1 MDDSEFRTR
10 AFSNPLDDQDDFRA
24 AVDAHPDRRRLMDEL
39 TAMEAELQ
47 QALRAVPIPS
57 GLQQKLYR
65 HGEPAIP
72 LLRRRTPYL
81 LAASLVVTAGLGLS
95 MVQAR
100 PNAQDIAF
108 HDTLVDHL
116 HHEAP
121 RYGDATEIQWQQV
134 EDVMQAA
141 GATLH
146 ASSEI
151 LALHLT
157 FANHC
162 GLGLETHRGAHIVA
176 QGEHGPISIIF
187 VRNTPVSANIK
198 LRDGRFKGRIIPLAE
213 GNMAVIGEK
222 KESLGRYE
230 RLLRE
235 NFEWSI

>member
-10 AFSNPLDDQDDFRA
+10 AFSNPLDDQDDFKA
-24 AVDAHPDRRRLMDEL
+24 AADAHPDRRRLLDEL
-39 TAMEAELQ
+39 TALENGLQ
-47 QALRAVPIPS
+47 HTLRDITIPD

-65 HGEPAIP
+65 HGQPATP
-72 LLRRRTPYL
+72 QLRRHAPYL

-100 PNAQDIAF
+100 PSAQDIAF
-108 HDTLVDHL
+108 HDSLVDHL

-121 RYGDATEIQWQQV
+121 RYSDASEIEWQQI

-141 GATLH
+141 GAKLH

-151 LALHLT
+151 LSLHLT

-176 QGEHGPISIIF
+176 QGEYGPVSIIF

-198 LRDGRFKGRIIPLAE
+198 LRDERFKGRIIPLAE

>member
-39 TAMEAELQ
+39 KALEVDLQ
-47 QALRAVPIPS
+47 QTLRNVAVPD

-65 HGEPAIP
+65 HGRSAAP
-72 LLRRRTPYL
+72 LLHQRSPYL
-81 LAASLVVTAGLGLS
+81 LAASLIITAGLGLS
-95 MVQAR
+95 LMQAR
-100 PNAQDIAF
+100 PSAQDIAF
-108 HDTLVDHL
+108 HDSLVDHL
-116 HHEAP
+116 HQEAP
-121 RYGDATEIQWQQV
+121 RYSDAPVIQWQQV
-134 EDVMQAA
+134 EDVMRAA

-151 LALHLT
+151 LSLHLT

-162 GLGLETHRGAHIVA
+162 GLGLEAHRGAHIVA
-176 QGEHGPISIIF
+176 QGEYGPVSIIF

-198 LRDGRFKGRIIPLAE
+198 LRDERFKGRIIPLAE

-222 KESLGRYE
+222 NEALGKYE
-230 RLLRE
+230 RLLRD

>member
-24 AVDAHPDRRRLMDEL
+24 AVDAHPDRRRLIDEL
-39 TAMEAELQ
+39 TALESGLHQVMQSVKVPDGLHKKLYAHGRPATS
-47 QALRAVPIPS
+47 ALR
-57 GLQQKLYR
+57 K
-65 HGEPAIP
+65 
-72 LLRRRTPYL
+72 RTSFL
-81 LAASLVVTAGLGLS
+81 LAASVVVTAGFGLS
-95 MVQAR
+95 LVQAR

-108 HDTLVDHL
+108 HDTLIEHL

-121 RYGDATEIQWQQV
+121 RYRDASEIQWPQV
-134 EDVMQAA
+134 ENVMQAA

-146 ASSEI
+146 ANNEI

-162 GLGLETHRGAHIVA
+162 GLGLETQRGAHIVA
-176 QGEHGPISIIF
+176 QGEFGPVSIIF
-187 VRNTPVSANIK
+187 IRNTPVSGNVK
-198 LRDGRFKGRIIPLAE
+198 LRDNRFKGRIIPLGE

-222 KESLGRYE
+222 RESLGRYE
-230 RLLRE
+230 KLLRE